1 MKGRFNPGFSLMIH
15 SNDLTVDSAVGDR
28 PRSTLPI
35 YDGANRVA
43 DHSRYQQGII
53 KRYYKNLDAIQS
65 HRLAE
70 MAAEIYLAD
79 DKKREKLWKRV
90 GELLKS
96 LEFPQSRIDHVL
108 TKKDPAL
115 LPGLI
120 QELESQGK

>member
-1 MKGRFNPGFSLMIH
+1 M
-15 SNDLTVDSAVGDR
+15 
-28 PRSTLPI
+28 
-35 YDGANRVA
+35 A

-70 MAAEIYLAD
+70 MGAEIYLAD
-79 DKKREKLWKRV
+79 EKKREKLWKRV

-96 LEFPQSRIDHVL
+96 LEFPDSRIDHVL